1 MILGVLARE
10 RIHVQPMWG
19 TLQERGTDVQAS
31 FVPQRHTRLYP
42 GRCMIRGSHLLPWVW
57 LGSAGLCSLVPAVMR
72 KQRGLGQLQWGPRAG
87 EQRLHILPET
97 EH

>member
-1 MILGVLARE
+1 
-10 RIHVQPMWG
+10 MWG

-31 FVPQRHTRLYP
+31 FLPQRHTRLYP

-72 KQRGLGQLQWGPRAG
+72 KTEGTRAVAMG
-87 EQRLHILPET
+87 TQSR
-97 EH
+97 